1 MIKGNQNGW
10 LLKFGCFNEKAKTIE
25 KVLCSMINKDQLNT
39 YSKYCSKIITDAKD
53 MFLKRQSVNL
63 DDPNT
68 SVKPSWFIINSF
80 LNNF

>member
-1 MIKGNQNGW
+1 
-10 LLKFGCFNEKAKTIE
+10 
-25 KVLCSMINKDQLNT
+25 MINKDQLNT

-68 SVKPSWFIINSF
+68 SVKPSWFIINNF